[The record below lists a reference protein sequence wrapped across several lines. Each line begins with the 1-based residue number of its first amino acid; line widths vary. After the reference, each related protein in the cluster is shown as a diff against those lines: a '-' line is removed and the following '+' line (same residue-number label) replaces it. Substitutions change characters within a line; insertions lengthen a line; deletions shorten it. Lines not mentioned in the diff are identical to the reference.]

1 MTVLPFTR
9 LHLPRRLGVAG
20 ATAALVGSLLVV
32 GAPTA
37 LADPIHTPVL
47 GAGKVQADFNGDGYA
62 DLVAGA
68 TNPDEEDGDT
78 GMTVIFYG
86 SASGLTTTGRQQIN
100 GPELP
105 GVGVNDRFSP
115 SSYVAGDFNGDG
127 YSELVIADSTAN
139 VGNVNQ
145 AGEVYVIP
153 GSATGLKISSAK
165 AWSQATSG
173 VPGAPE
179 PGDVFGS
186 SIAAADFGGGPQ
198 IDLAI
203 GVRGELL
210 GKDKLRPSGMVHVL
224 YGTSRGLSASGDQVW
239 TQDSSGVP
247 GKAEGGDSFGD
258 HLAAGDFDGK
268 NKADLA
274 VGVPFENVGDDED
287 AGAVTVIYSSSKKLS
302 GKGSQSWTQASG
314 GISGTTEYRDY
325 FGGALAAGN
334 FTGHNRDDLAIGSVG
349 EKFTGRTDVG
359 SVHVLLGSS
368 SGLTATGSQT
378 WSLPGVGAPAG
389 TTDYFGQYLLAA
401 DFGHNPAGS
410 KHGDLLIGTFSS
422 ENDNPPSP
430 DYLLYGQAN
439 GVGSPEAVDESSG
452 AAADFDKDGY
462 ADLAVSAGP
471 DLDSAPGDPAT
482 YIYDGSAAG
491 LDETGPQVITV
502 GNYDLPSDDW
512 VASGAL
518 SAAGSP

>member
-9 LHLPRRLGVAG
+9 LPRLFGVAG

-32 GAPTA
+32 GATPA
-37 LADPIHTPVL
+37 VADPIHSPVL

-68 TNPDEEDGDT
+68 TNPDDEDGDT
-78 GMTVIFYG
+78 GMAVIFYG
-86 SASGLTTTGRQQIN
+86 SASGLTTAGRQQI
-100 GPELP
+100 EATDLP
-105 GVGVNDRFSP
+105 GVGVDDRFSP

-127 YSELVIADSTAN
+127 ASELAIADNNGN

-145 AGEVYVIP
+145 AGVVYVIP
-153 GSATGLKISSAK
+153 GSATGLKVSQAK

-186 SIAAADFGGGPQ
+186 SIAAADFGGGPE

-203 GVRGELL
+203 GVRGELR

-239 TQDSSGVP
+239 TQDSPGVP

-258 HLAAGDFDGK
+258 QLAAGDFDGK

-274 VGVPFENVGDDED
+274 IGVPFENVGDDED

-302 GKGSQSWTQASG
+302 GKGSQGWSQASS

-325 FGGALAAGN
+325 FGCHARRRNL
-334 FTGHNRDDLAIGSVG
+334 HR
-349 EKFTGRTDVG
+349 
-359 SVHVLLGSS
+359 
-368 SGLTATGSQT
+368 
-378 WSLPGVGAPAG
+378 
-389 TTDYFGQYLLAA
+389 
-401 DFGHNPAGS
+401 
-410 KHGDLLIGTFSS
+410 
-422 ENDNPPSP
+422 
-430 DYLLYGQAN
+430 
-439 GVGSPEAVDESSG
+439 
-452 AAADFDKDGY
+452 
-462 ADLAVSAGP
+462 
-471 DLDSAPGDPAT
+471 
-482 YIYDGSAAG
+482 
-491 LDETGPQVITV
+491 PQ
-502 GNYDLPSDDW
+502 P
-512 VASGAL
+512 
-518 SAAGSP
+518 